1 VKETMDEDIFYE
13 EEQVPEPED
22 EEDFTITTDSRD
34 PDRIFWYDMCALN
47 ICGIYFPWLERDTGV
62 LLYFLIFFNFLIFN
76 NKPCNYAAL
85 DAQICGHHGR
95 TSKERLAI
103 YLYVF

>member
-1 VKETMDEDIFYE
+1 MDEDIFDE

-47 ICGIYFPWLERDTGV
+47 ICGIYFPWLERDSGV
-62 LLYFLIFFNFLIFN
+62 LLYIYIFFNFQQQTLHVIMQPSMR
-76 NKPCNYAAL
+76 KYVVTMGGQAKK
-85 DAQICGHHGR
+85 GW
-95 TSKERLAI
+95 
-103 YLYVF
+103 LYIVCF